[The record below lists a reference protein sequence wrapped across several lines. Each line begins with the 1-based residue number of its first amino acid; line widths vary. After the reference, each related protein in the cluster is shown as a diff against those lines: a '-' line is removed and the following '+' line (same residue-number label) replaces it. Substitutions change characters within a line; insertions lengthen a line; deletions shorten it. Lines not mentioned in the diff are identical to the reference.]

1 MQPQAFYRVVADD
14 FTAVDA
20 IIRQQ
25 VVSRVPL
32 VEKIGDYII
41 SAGGKRLRPAA
52 GVAERVVRWVIRP
65 MTCACWPPPSSSC
78 IPPPCCTTTWS
89 TCPTCAVAAAPPM
102 PNGVTRQVCWWAT
115 SFIHARSK

>member
-14 FTAVDA
+14 FTAVDG

-41 SAGGKRLRPAA
+41 SAGGKRLRPLLVLLSGRALGYQA
-52 GVAERVVRWVIRP
+52 DDLRLLK
-65 MTCACWPPPSSSC
+65 TD
-78 IPPPCCTTTWS
+78 
-89 TCPTCAVAAAPPM
+89 
-102 PNGVTRQVCWWAT
+102 
-115 SFIHARSK
+115 